1 MSGLIPGLG
10 RSLREDKGYLLQFS
24 GLENSM
30 DCIVHG
36 VAKSQT
42 QLSDFHFHPV
52 KHVHLSPWSA
62 KRQNEQANNP
72 LNSQSAKT
80 KQTSELDSDMTQMLE
95 LSDNLK

>member
-1 MSGLIPGLG
+1 
-10 RSLREDKGYLLQFS
+10 
-24 GLENSM
+24 M

>member
-30 DCIVHG
+30 DCIIHG